1 MCAAH
6 LEITGTERPRHE
18 SLYRSIKPESECE
31 NEHIQQHIAEADACK
46 QITTHLSNKVDV

>member
-18 SLYRSIKPESECE
+18 SLYRSIKPESERE